1 MVLHDASYEAFIKRN
16 DGGEETCNTTRNNC
30 TFRCECGYTYLMSVF
45 AFNQAGS
52 SPEGEVFNYTTCKSR
67 E

>member
-1 MVLHDASYEAFIKRN
+1 MVPHDDSYEAFVKRN

-52 SPEGEVFNYTTCKSR
+52 SPEGGVFNYTTCKSR
-67 E
+67 